1 MAVRAKNVQSGIFN
15 AHEKA
20 LPQNQLPLELQL

>member
-15 AHEKA
+15 AHQ
-20 LPQNQLPLELQL
+20 LPYDQVPLELQL